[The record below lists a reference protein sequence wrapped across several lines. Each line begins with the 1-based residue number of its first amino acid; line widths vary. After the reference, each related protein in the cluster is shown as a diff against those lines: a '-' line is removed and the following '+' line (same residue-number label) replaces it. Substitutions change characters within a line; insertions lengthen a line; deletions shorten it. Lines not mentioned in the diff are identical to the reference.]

1 MNEVTEY
8 TKEPESGND
17 YFATEILGELKREN
31 ERKEGIIKSLIKVIV
46 GTIIVALIGIAGVTG
61 GFLWYLNQYDFSS
74 TSATYNDAD
83 GVYTLVDSEGNV
95 ISADLTPEELE
106 MIMSGYYQVGQS
118 DDETQ
123 D

>member
-1 MNEVTEY
+1 MSNEVDC
-8 TKEPESGND
+8 TKETESCND

-31 ERKEGIIKSLIKVIV
+31 ERKERIIKSLIKVVV
-46 GTIIVALIGIAGVTG
+46 GTIIVALAGIACVTG

-74 TSATYNDAD
+74 TSATYTDAD

-106 MIMSGYYQVGQS
+106 MILNGYDAVGQS
-118 DDETQ
+118 DDQAQ